1 MNEFYDNVGAM
12 LDGGMQFIGNEV
24 TRGLGDS
31 LILNAPATGQVIG
44 SFGEATSEQ
53 VDGAVRAARQAFTT
67 WRKTTPRERA
77 DLLLRLADTLE
88 NASGYFSQL
97 ESLNCGKPLLS
108 VIGDEVPACADV
120 LRFFAGACRT
130 QQAPVSGEYLPSHT
144 SMIRREPIGVVA
156 SIAPWNYPL
165 MMAIWKIAPAI
176 AAGNTIVLKPSEM
189 TPLTTLALASLIADI
204 FPPGVV
210 NIVTGRGRMVGAT
223 LVQHPLVRMVSLTG
237 DVGTGTKIL
246 EMASTTIK
254 KTHLELGGKAPV
266 IVFGDADVDRLAAC
280 IGDFSYYNAGQD
292 CTAPCRLYVHGSIYD
307 EVVARISAAADKVV
321 VGGPS
326 APESKMGPL
335 ISEDQRNRVEGFVSR
350 AVATGHAEVTAGG
363 RRLDRPGYF
372 YAPTVVAGALQTD
385 EIVQKEVFGPV
396 VSVTR
401 FDEEDEVVAWANDSE
416 YGLASS
422 VWTTD
427 VARAMRV
434 SGDLQYG
441 CTWVNTHFTLVS
453 EMPHGGMK
461 VSGYGKDL
469 SVYAL
474 EDYSCVRHVMIA
486 H

>member
-1 MNEFYDNVGAM
+1 MDEFYGK
-12 LDGGMQFIGNEV
+12 LDTILERGLQFIDNEV
-24 TRGLGDS
+24 TRGQGVS
-31 LILNAPATGQVIG
+31 LTLNAPASGAVIG
-44 SFGEATSEQ
+44 SFDEASSDQ
-53 VDGAVRAARQAFTT
+53 VEAAVKAAQRAFTA
-67 WRKTTPRERA
+67 WRKTTPRQRS
-77 DLLLRLADTLE
+77 DLLLRLADNLE
-88 NASGYFSQL
+88 SASGLFSQL

-108 VIGDEVPACADV
+108 VIADEVPACADV

-130 QQAPVSGEYLPSHT
+130 QQAPLSGEYLSSHT
-144 SMIRREPIGVVA
+144 SMIRRDPIGVVA

-176 AAGNTIVLKPSEM
+176 AAGNTVVLKPSEM
-189 TPLTTLALASLIADI
+189 TPLTTLALAALIADI
-204 FPPGVV
+204 FPPGVI
-210 NIVTGRGRMVGAT
+210 NIVTGRGRTVGAA
-223 LVQHPLVRMVSLTG
+223 LVAHPLVRMVSLTG

-246 EMASTTIK
+246 EAASSGIK

-266 IVFGDADVDRLAAC
+266 IVFADAEIDRVVAC
-280 IGDFSYYNAGQD
+280 IHDFSYYNAGQD

-307 EVVARISAAADKVV
+307 EVVERISAAADRVV
-321 VGGPS
+321 VGGPL

-335 ISEDQRNRVEGFVSR
+335 ISEAQCDRVEAFVDR
-350 AVATGHAEVTAGG
+350 AVATGHIEVTAGG
-363 RRLDRPGYF
+363 RRLDLPGYF
-372 YAPTVVAGALQTD
+372 YAPTVLAGALQAD
-385 EIVQKEVFGPV
+385 EIVQREVFGPV

-401 FDEEDEVVAWANDSE
+401 FDEEDEVVAWANDSD

-422 VWTTD
+422 IWTAS

-441 CTWVNTHFTLVS
+441 CTWVNIHFNLIS